1 MIKGF
6 LCIMLWMNLEGY
18 SKETIASWDSYTPIT
33 LSCAS
38 L

>member
-1 MIKGF
+1 
-6 LCIMLWMNLEGY
+6 MNLEGY

-38 L
+38 LLQLYKLKFSIS